1 MNRISNGQAA
11 LLRAAAVFSVIGAA
25 CLTRPVETW
34 QPGLK
39 TTFTSVIHSQAVD
52 KLDLLFM
59 IDNSASMGDK
69 QALLAQAVPDMIN
82 RLVTPNCIDAM
93 GNPLGPSN
101 GGQCANGKLEF
112 PPVHDMHLGIL
123 TSSLGGRGGSMTC
136 DPTATN
142 PANMAINAHND
153 DQGHLINRQLVGG
166 METAVANAGSPLNFL
181 AWYPNVPQNMSGN
194 NPPPPNPVVA
204 ETMVGNPM
212 TAGTLIGDFTAM
224 ISGVQEHGCGFEAQ
238 NEAWYRFL
246 VQPDPFASIQ
256 IDPKTNTASEQG
268 YDTVILQQRKA
279 FLRPDS
285 LLAIIVVTDE
295 NEEVA
300 NPLSV
305 GGEGYLYEGTGWP
318 NSPTNAAPEGTQ
330 ECKTKPLDPNCTSCA
345 FSNVVNAANFATECP
360 ADPPMGTGGYL
371 DATNDEINVRY
382 FHQKQRFGVFS
393 GYPISRYVR
402 GLTASTVPD
411 RAHEV
416 QPGSGTYVGDQDM
429 YANCIN
435 PIFATNLPTDATNP
449 ANLCSLTRGP
459 RTPDLVYYAAI
470 AGVPH
475 ELLQAAPG
483 SADCGAGVNQAD
495 CPQKSQLTED
505 DWLKIT
511 GKDPENYDFSG
522 ADFHMLESED
532 PRTAS
537 LCAPNSMD
545 TCDPINGREWATA
558 KADLQFSC
566 IFKLAAPKD
575 CTQPQYAGACDC
587 GGAGAI
593 NPNNKP
599 LCQMAGGAYTATQIY
614 GKAYPSV
621 REMEIAHAMAD
632 QASGIQGIASSLCP
646 IHTTA
651 TGASDPVFGY
661 RPAVNA
667 IIDRLKNA
675 LSVQCLP
682 QKLTVDPTTGSV
694 PCLIL
699 VTLAPGKGGTGC
711 TGPGLS
717 DPPADVLA
725 RFQQAQHDAYKTA
738 CGGKTSCVATDPST
752 LTTCQ
757 LNELTQQQNPQSF
770 QNGDCSASTKLG
782 WCYVEGAAAGTCS
795 QQVLFTASEPPQ
807 GATVTLQC
815 LEQAAT
821 K

>member
-1 MNRISNGQAA
+1 
-11 LLRAAAVFSVIGAA
+11 
-25 CLTRPVETW
+25 
-34 QPGLK
+34 
-39 TTFTSVIHSQAVD
+39 
-52 KLDLLFM
+52 
-59 IDNSASMGDK
+59 
-69 QALLAQAVPDMIN
+69 
-82 RLVTPNCIDAM
+82 
-93 GNPLGPSN
+93 
-101 GGQCANGKLEF
+101 
-112 PPVHDMHLGIL
+112 
-123 TSSLGGRGGSMTC
+123 
-136 DPTATN
+136 
-142 PANMAINAHND
+142 
-153 DQGHLINRQLVGG
+153 
-166 METAVANAGSPLNFL
+166 
-181 AWYPNVPQNMSGN
+181 WYPSVPQNMSGN
-194 NPPPPNPVVA
+194 NPPPPVPA
-204 ETMVGNPM
+204 ETTVGDPT

-224 ISGVQEHGCGFEAQ
+224 ISGVQEQGCGFEAQ

-256 IDPKTNTASEQG
+256 IDPKSNAASEQG

-305 GGEGYLYEGTGWP
+305 GGEGYLYEGNGWP
-318 NSPTNAAPEGTQ
+318 NSPTDFAPEGTI
-330 ECKTKPLDPNCTSCA
+330 ECKTNPLDPKCTSCA
-345 FSNVVNAANFATECP
+345 FSNVVMGPNFATECP
-360 ADPPMGTGGYL
+360 NDPPMGTDGYL
-371 DATNDEINVRY
+371 DPSDDNINVRF
-382 FHQKQRFGVFS
+382 FHQKQRFGVFA
-393 GYPISRYVR
+393 GYPISRYIR

-411 RAHEV
+411 RMHEV
-416 QPGSGTYVGDQDM
+416 QPGSGDYVGDQDM

-459 RTPDLVYYAAI
+459 RTPDLVYYAAV

-483 SADCGAGVNQAD
+483 SADCAAGVAQAD

-511 GKDPENYDFSG
+511 GKDPENFDFTG

-537 LCAPNSMD
+537 LCPPNSMD

-558 KADLQFSC
+558 KGDLQFSC
-566 IFKLAAPKD
+566 IFKFAAPKD
-575 CTQPQYAGACDC
+575 CTQPQYQGACDC
-587 GGAGAI
+587 SNGPDSI

-632 QASGIQGIASSLCP
+632 QTSGIQGIASSLCP

-651 TGASDPVFGY
+651 TSATDQVFGY

-682 QKLTVDPTTGSV
+682 QKLTVDATTGSV

-699 VTLAPGKGGTGC
+699 VTLAPGKGTDC
-711 TGPGLS
+711 SGPGLS
-717 DPPADVLA
+717 NPPADVLA
-725 RFQQAQHDAYKTA
+725 RFQAAQHEAYVAA

-757 LNELTQQQNPQSF
+757 MNELTQQQNPQSF
-770 QNGDCSASTKLG
+770 QNGDCSGSAQPG

-795 QQVLFTASEPPQ
+795 QQILFTGSQPPP

-815 LEQAAT
+815 LELAAT
-821 K
+821 AGP